1 MFIHVFHHFFYFECT
16 VALFLVLFYHY
27 FLLFSII
34 FLYFFF
40 AFNVRLIFRW
50 PNLLLWLNQSENY
63 RPVGDQGR
71 ASTGNSLNGGLQH
84 RNLI

>member
-1 MFIHVFHHFFYFECT
+1 MYFIISFILNVPLLCFWFYFIIIS
-16 VALFLVLFYHY
+16 FYLVLF
-27 FLLFSII
+27 SCI
-34 FLYFFF
+34 FFF